1 MSSTISTPGALR
13 SEFWPFKGH
22 CWRVVE
28 SQYVISTFPLVDTLD
43 EQARL
48 EELLDETKPP
58 VPLACRH
65 LHPLLYTPFRYVPRH
80 GSRFRRAGQREGAF
94 YTAEHVETAVAEMA
108 FYRVLFYAEAPD
120 ALIPTDFAE
129 YTAFSVSIATEALI
143 DLSRH
148 EDPALSHLSDYSASQ
163 AFADLARAAGATG
176 LRSVSVRCP
185 KKGAAFTWLSCEV
198 FDRPDPVM
206 RQTWRM
212 RLTRFGVQAVC
223 ESPKLA
229 IQFAPQTM
237 VSDARTQGFVWE
249 RAA

>member
-1 MSSTISTPGALR
+1 MSSTISTPDALR
-13 SEFWPFKGH
+13 SEFRPFKGH

-28 SQYVISTFPLVDTLD
+28 SQYVISTVPLVDTLD

-58 VPLACRH
+58 VPPACRH
-65 LHPLLYTPFRYVPRH
+65 LHPLLYTPFRYTPRH
-80 GSRFRRAGQREGAF
+80 GSRFRRAGQRDGAF
-94 YTAEHVETAVAEMA
+94 YTAEHVETAIAEMA
-108 FYRVLFYAEAPD
+108 FYRVLFYAESPE
-120 ALIPTDFAE
+120 ALIPADFAE
-129 YTAFSVSIATEALI
+129 YTAFSVSVDTDALI
-143 DLSRH
+143 DLTERQ
-148 EDPALSHLSDYSASQ
+148 DPALSHRSDYSASQ

-176 LRSVSVRCP
+176 LRSLSVRCP
-185 KKGAAFTWLSCEV
+185 KKGATLTWLSCGV

-212 RLTRFGVQAVC
+212 RLTHLGVQALC

-229 IQFAPQTM
+229 IQFAPETM
-237 VSDARTQGFVWE
+237 AADARTATFAWE

>member
-1 MSSTISTPGALR
+1 MSSTISTPDALR
-13 SEFWPFKGH
+13 SEFRPFKGH

-28 SQYVISTFPLVDTLD
+28 SQYVISTVPLVDTLD

-58 VPLACRH
+58 VPPACRH
-65 LHPLLYTPFRYVPRH
+65 LHPLLYTPFRYTPRH
-80 GSRFRRAGQREGAF
+80 GSRFRRAGQRDGAF
-94 YTAEHVETAVAEMA
+94 YTAEHVETAIAEMA
-108 FYRVLFYAEAPD
+108 FYRVLFYAESPE
-120 ALIPTDFAE
+120 ALIPADFAE
-129 YTAFSVSIATEALI
+129 YTAFAVSVATDALI
-143 DLSRH
+143 DLTERQ
-148 EDPALSHLSDYSASQ
+148 DPALSHRSDYSASQ

-176 LRSVSVRCP
+176 LRSLSVRCP
-185 KKGAAFTWLSCEV
+185 KKGATLTWLSCEV

-212 RLTRFGVQAVC
+212 RLTHLGVQALC

-229 IQFAPQTM
+229 IQFAPETM
-237 VSDARTQGFVWE
+237 AADARTATFAWE